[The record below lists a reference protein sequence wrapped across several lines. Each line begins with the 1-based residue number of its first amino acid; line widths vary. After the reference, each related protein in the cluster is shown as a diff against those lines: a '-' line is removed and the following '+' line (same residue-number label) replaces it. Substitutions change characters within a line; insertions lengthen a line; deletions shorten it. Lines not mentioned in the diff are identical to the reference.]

1 MKKKV
6 INVSVVKRRRLNM
19 LNVMFCLTKF
29 NSSLSFHQFPK
40 DGSNL
45 KEMDGKCQE

>member
-6 INVSVVKRRRLNM
+6 INFSVVKRRRLNM
-19 LNVMFCLTKF
+19 LNFAPSWYD
-29 NSSLSFHQFPK
+29 SSLSFHQFPK
-40 DGSNL
+40 EGSNL